1 MEAIKRSSRLSPLLF
16 RAYNHVLRR
25 FNSEYEA
32 RAYFGATFRCNL
44 DDMIPR
50 TIFYFGFWEPNN
62 SALISSILKPGDVFV
77 DVGANIG
84 YYSLLAAERVGPSGS
99 VLAIEP
105 SPATFEQLSANASA
119 NGTSNIRLLNVAA
132 SDVRGELL
140 LYGGTKWNRGATS
153 TIVHGPEQT
162 PEARVPAAPLDEL
175 MLPYEMERAALIKID
190 IEGGELQVLRRI
202 LATLN
207 RYAPDMKILVE
218 MSPQVSGDQLRATF
232 EGFLAAGFEAFAIEN
247 EYDTDWY
254 LRWRRPCALQRVQA
268 CPDRQTDVLL
278 VRAPSRSFLAEW
290 QVERPAASDQA
301 SRGANGHSPANIT
314 ISE

>member
-1 MEAIKRSSRLSPLLF
+1 MEAIKRSSLLSPLLF

-25 FNSEYEA
+25 LSSEYEA

-44 DDMIPR
+44 DDMISR

-62 SALISSILKPGDVFV
+62 SALIGSILKPGDIFV

-84 YYSLLAAERVGPSGS
+84 YYSLLAAERVGASGQ
-99 VLAIEP
+99 VVAIEP
-105 SPATFEQLSANASA
+105 SPAIFEQLSANASA

-153 TIVHGPEQT
+153 TIVHDPHQA

-175 MLPYEMERAALIKID
+175 MLPYEMESVALIKID
-190 IEGGELQVLRRI
+190 IEGGELQVLQRI
-202 LATLN
+202 LATLD
-207 RYAPDMKILVE
+207 RFSPEMKILVE
-218 MSPQVSGDQLRATF
+218 MSPHVSGDRLRATF
-232 EGFLAAGFEAFAIEN
+232 DAFLAAGFEAFEIEN

-254 LRWRRPCALQRVQA
+254 LRWRRPSALRRVET
-268 CPDRQTDVLL
+268 CPDRQMDVLL
-278 VRAPSRSFLAEW
+278 VRAPSRSFLAQW
-290 QVERPAASDQA
+290 NVARQAAPTGVPV
-301 SRGANGHSPANIT
+301 GATADLHANIT
-314 ISE
+314 TSE